1 MEDKKPNKKTR
12 GIIIAAMVLLL
23 IAIMCFCG
31 VTFARYIT
39 KSSVPTQQATVAKWG
54 FVVSANAENLFG
66 KGYNKG
72 EIVAK
77 PDEAGAVVDV
87 KAATSTVAPG
97 TKGEMTFG
105 VTGSAEVLAQLKV
118 AVKADTLKDISLT
131 KGSGETAEVYNPI
144 KWTLSSKS
152 AADSDFTAVTDAEN
166 KTLAEIVEELKK
178 ITAKIEIGQ
187 SFDTTYKLSWK
198 WELGTSEDPTD
209 ATNRKDTALAYAA
222 EFVNGT
228 GSKPTDGKY
237 GDYTVSVAGTGD
249 AQVITVV
256 DDLGDSDASNDVTY
270 TATIGINFDMSIIV
284 MQIQTPTTGA

>member
-1 MEDKKPNKKTR
+1 MEDKKTNKKTR

-72 EIVAK
+72 EVTK
-77 PDEAGAVVDV
+77 PDETGAVVDV

-118 AVKADTLKDISLT
+118 AVKTDTLKDISLT
-131 KGSGETAEVYNPI
+131 KGSGDTAEVYNPI

-152 AADSDFTAVTDAEN
+152 AADSAFTAVTDAEN
-166 KTLAEIVEELKK
+166 KTLKEIAEELKK

-209 ATNRKDTALAYAA
+209 ATNRKDTALAYPA

-228 GSKPTDGKY
+228 GSKPEGGKY
-237 GDYTVSVAGTGD
+237 GDYTVSVTDSGD
-249 AQVITVV
+249 TQVITVV
-256 DDLGDSDASNDVTY
+256 DDMGDSDASNDVTY
-270 TATIGINFDMSIIV
+270 TAKIGINFDMSIIV

>member
-1 MEDKKPNKKTR
+1 MEDKKTNKKTR

-72 EIVAK
+72 EVTK

-87 KAATSTVAPG
+87 KAATNTVAPG

-105 VTGSAEVLAQLKV
+105 VTGTAEVLAQLKV
-118 AVKADTLKDISLT
+118 AVKKDTLKDISLT

-144 KWTLSSKS
+144 KWTLSSQS
-152 AADSDFTAVTDAEN
+152 AADSAFTAVTDAEN
-166 KTLAEIVEELKK
+166 KTLEEIAEELKK

-228 GSKPTDGKY
+228 GSKPEGGKY
-237 GDYTVSVAGTGD
+237 GDYTVSVTGSGD
-249 AQVITVV
+249 TQVITVV
-256 DDLGDSDASNDVTY
+256 DDMGDSNASNDVTY
-270 TATIGINFDMSIIV
+270 TAKIGINFDMSIIV

>member
-1 MEDKKPNKKTR
+1 MEDKKTNKKTR

-66 KGYNKG
+66 KGYNQG

-77 PDEAGAVVDV
+77 PDESGAVVDV

-105 VTGSAEVLAQLKV
+105 VTGSAEVLAQLKMT
-118 AVKADTLKDISLT
+118 VKADTLKDISLT
-131 KGSGETAEVYNPI
+131 QGGDVYTPI
-144 KWTLSSKS
+144 KWKLEKGTDGTTYGTEVAKGTLS
-152 AADSDFTAVTDAEN
+152 
-166 KTLAEIVEELKK
+166 EIVNKVNEINSTIK
-178 ITAKIEIGQ
+178 IGE
-187 SFDTTYKLSWK
+187 SVSDYYKLSWE
-198 WELGTSEDPTD
+198 WVFDTDADSEDDDVKDTILGYAAKATSAEQTFGNYKVSAK
-209 ATNRKDTALAYAA
+209 ATNGTVTVIDTK
-222 EFVNGT
+222 GT
-228 GSKPTDGKY
+228 TETTD
-237 GDYTVSVAGTGD
+237 
-249 AQVITVV
+249 
-256 DDLGDSDASNDVTY
+256 DVTY
-270 TATIGINFDMSIIV
+270 TAIIDINFDLSIIV

>member
-1 MEDKKPNKKTR
+1 MEEKKTNKKTR

-54 FVVSANAENLFG
+54 FVVSANAEKLFG

-105 VTGSAEVLAQLKV
+105 VTGSAEVLAQLKMT
-118 AVKADTLKDISLT
+118 VKADTLKDISLT
-131 KGSGETAEVYNPI
+131 QGGDVYTPI
-144 KWTLSSKS
+144 KWKLEKGTDGTTYGTEVAKGTLS
-152 AADSDFTAVTDAEN
+152 
-166 KTLAEIVEELKK
+166 EIVNKVNEINSTIK
-178 ITAKIEIGQ
+178 IGE
-187 SFDTTYKLSWK
+187 SVSDYYKLSWE
-198 WELGTSEDPTD
+198 WVFDTDADSEDDDVKDTILGYAAKATSAEQTFGNYKVSAK
-209 ATNRKDTALAYAA
+209 ATNGTVTVIDTK
-222 EFVNGT
+222 GT
-228 GSKPTDGKY
+228 TETTD
-237 GDYTVSVAGTGD
+237 
-249 AQVITVV
+249 
-256 DDLGDSDASNDVTY
+256 DVTY
-270 TATIGINFDMSIIV
+270 TAIIDINFDLSIIV

>member
-1 MEDKKPNKKTR
+1 MEDKKTNKKTR

-66 KGYNKG
+66 KGYNQG

-77 PDEAGAVVDV
+77 PDESGAVVDV

-105 VTGSAEVLAQLKV
+105 VTGSAEVLAQLKMT
-118 AVKADTLKDISLT
+118 VKADTLKDISLT
-131 KGSGETAEVYNPI
+131 QGGDVYTPI
-144 KWTLSSKS
+144 KWKLEKGTDGTTYGTEVAKGTLS
-152 AADSDFTAVTDAEN
+152 
-166 KTLAEIVEELKK
+166 EIVNKVNEINSTIK
-178 ITAKIEIGQ
+178 IGE
-187 SFDTTYKLSWK
+187 SVSDYYKLSWE
-198 WELGTSEDPTD
+198 WVFDTDADSEDDDVKDTILGYAATANSAEQTFGNYNVSAK
-209 ATNRKDTALAYAA
+209 ATNGTVTVIDTK
-222 EFVNGT
+222 GT
-228 GSKPTDGKY
+228 TETTD
-237 GDYTVSVAGTGD
+237 
-249 AQVITVV
+249 
-256 DDLGDSDASNDVTY
+256 DVTY
-270 TATIGINFDMSIIV
+270 TAIIDINFDLSIIV

>member
-1 MEDKKPNKKTR
+1 MEDKKTNKKTR

-105 VTGSAEVLAQLKV
+105 VTGSAEVLAQLKMT
-118 AVKADTLKDISLT
+118 VKADTLKDISLT
-131 KGSGETAEVYNPI
+131 QGGDVYTPI
-144 KWTLSSKS
+144 KWKLEKGTDGTTYGTEVAKGTLS
-152 AADSDFTAVTDAEN
+152 
-166 KTLAEIVEELKK
+166 EIVNKVNEINSTIK
-178 ITAKIEIGQ
+178 IGE
-187 SFDTTYKLSWK
+187 SVSDYYKLSWE
-198 WELGTSEDPTD
+198 WVFDTDADSEDDDVKDTILGYAAKATSAEQTFGNYKVSAK
-209 ATNRKDTALAYAA
+209 ATNGTVTVIDTK
-222 EFVNGT
+222 GT
-228 GSKPTDGKY
+228 TETTD
-237 GDYTVSVAGTGD
+237 
-249 AQVITVV
+249 
-256 DDLGDSDASNDVTY
+256 DVTY
-270 TATIGINFDMSIIV
+270 TAIIDINFDLSIIV

>member
-1 MEDKKPNKKTR
+1 MEDKKTNKKTR

-72 EIVAK
+72 EVTK
-77 PDEAGAVVDV
+77 PDETGAVVDV

-118 AVKADTLKDISLT
+118 AVKTDTLKDISLT
-131 KGSGETAEVYNPI
+131 KGSGDTAEVYNPI

-152 AADSDFTAVTDAEN
+152 AADSAFTAVTDAEN
-166 KTLAEIVEELKK
+166 KTLKEIAEELKK

-228 GSKPTDGKY
+228 GSKPEGGKY
-237 GDYTVSVAGTGD
+237 GDYTVSVTDSGD
-249 AQVITVV
+249 TQVITVV
-256 DDLGDSDASNDVTY
+256 DDMGDSDASNDVTY
-270 TATIGINFDMSIIV
+270 TAKIGINFDMSIIV